1 MPQFLVISSLAIA
14 LVALAVMARYQRRL
28 FELRQAERGLRA
40 SESRFRGL
48 FENVIEGVYQT
59 SPAGAMLAANPALI
73 RMLGY
78 ESEEQFKK
86 VDVARDLYV
95 NPGDRELVLRV
106 FERTGEV
113 RNMELQLRR
122 KDGGIVTV
130 LENGRQVTDPASGQ
144 VYYEGTLND
153 ISERKRAEQERLRY
167 TQELEDAQDRLKE
180 QADLLRNQSEELRQ
194 ARDAALAAS
203 RLKSEFLANVSHEI
217 RTPMNGVIGMTSL
230 LMSTELSEE
239 QRDYA
244 ETVQTSAEFLLSIIN
259 DILDFSKM
267 EAGRLSLCPS
277 PFALRP
283 AVTEASSMLAP
294 MAKQKGLDLTC
305 AVAPDVPEVLT
316 GDVGRLKQVLVNL
329 LGNAVKFTDRGRIA
343 VSCVLERESERD
355 VTLRLEVSDTGVG
368 IPAESQSIVFQPF
381 TQVDGSTT
389 RRHGGTGLG
398 LAISK
403 QIVGLMHGDIGVT
416 STPGEGSTFWFR
428 VRLEKGEVPVAAS
441 QVAPS
446 EKTILLAE
454 DHHINQRVAVS
465 LIERRGY
472 PVDVVSNG
480 LQALDAIQRKSYAL
494 VFMDCQMP
502 EMDGLAATQE
512 LRRRESHGKRTPV
525 VAMTAYAAAEDRDR
539 CLSAGMDDYIA
550 KPVRQEELDRVMQR
564 WLR

>member
-305 AVAPDVPEVLT
+305 AVAPDVPEVVT